1 MPIPVFVIAGAAIA
15 GAFGAGN
22 AIYGGIKIKDAKGK
36 EKAAKAIHQESM
48 EYFEAMG
55 KRANASMDALGLAEL
70 ETIQGFDGIQ
80 GAFRKGE
87 KAPHEDEACE
97 GSAG

>member
-36 EKAAKAIHQESM
+36 EKAAGQDSCFFCILELQS
-48 EYFEAMG
+48 
-55 KRANASMDALGLAEL
+55 GLEHG
-70 ETIQGFDGIQ
+70 TIDIEFVVKCG
-80 GAFRKGE
+80 
-87 KAPHEDEACE
+87 
-97 GSAG
+97 